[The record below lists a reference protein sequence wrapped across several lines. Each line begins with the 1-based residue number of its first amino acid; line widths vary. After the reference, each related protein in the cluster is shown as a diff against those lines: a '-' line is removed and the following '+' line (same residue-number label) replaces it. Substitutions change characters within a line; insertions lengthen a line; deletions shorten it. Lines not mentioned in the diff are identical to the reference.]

1 VKVDGYQD
9 LIVTVLAMVAI
20 IIIAFL
26 IR

>member
-1 VKVDGYQD
+1 VKVNGYQD
-9 LIVTVLAMVAI
+9 LIVTVLAMIAI